1 MCERPPG
8 GAMIFCAVRRAT
20 WSSAWEPVGEAEAVW
35 VVEPTL
41 STPAQPF
48 GAHPQHP
55 AQCPVCAHPTG

>member
-20 WSSAWEPVGEAEAVW
+20 WSSAWEPVGKAEAVW

-41 STPAQPF
+41 STPA
-48 GAHPQHP
+48 
-55 AQCPVCAHPTG
+55 